1 MPRVNLNTLAAE
13 LAKDDGPAGKNL
25 GVCEV
30 KAVLGALGRLMRKEN
45 TLRVISVLF
54 AIWNRAGKEGP
65 A

>member
-1 MPRVNLNTLAAE
+1 MPRVNLNTLASE
-13 LAKDDGPAGKNL
+13 LAKDDGPAGLNIS
-25 GVCEV
+25 VTHV

-54 AIWNRAGKEGP
+54 AIWNRAGKDGP